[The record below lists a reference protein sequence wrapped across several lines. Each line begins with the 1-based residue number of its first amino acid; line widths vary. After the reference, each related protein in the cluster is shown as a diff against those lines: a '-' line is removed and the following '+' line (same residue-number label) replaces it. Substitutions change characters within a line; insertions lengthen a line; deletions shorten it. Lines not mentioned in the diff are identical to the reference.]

1 MFTAGGCTDHNKDCI
16 YNCEDCDQLICKVCA
31 NKAHKKHDF
40 VNIKDSNQKV
50 QTEISKH
57 LDYKVCNVR
66 VSEQSIEKKEKAYKR
81 EVEATRKAIVE
92 HGNIIKAMVDK
103 KVDALIKTLK
113 KRESIEMQSLSK
125 ASAGCKELL
134 GEVTRQQQI
143 YQDMIKQSDEV
154 ALFQKMKTIKSDID
168 NLKSIDITRLPLATY
183 SRKHVNFSEVEKMFG
198 KLTFQ

>member
-1 MFTAGGCTDHNKDCI
+1 MILLTLRIQIRK
-16 YNCEDCDQLICKVCA
+16 CK
-31 NKAHKKHDF
+31 
-40 VNIKDSNQKV
+40 